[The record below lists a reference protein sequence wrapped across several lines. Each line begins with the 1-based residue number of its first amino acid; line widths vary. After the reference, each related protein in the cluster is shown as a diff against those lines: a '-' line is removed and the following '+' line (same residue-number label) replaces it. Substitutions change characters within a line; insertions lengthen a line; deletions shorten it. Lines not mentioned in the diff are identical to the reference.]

1 MFSVRL
7 VKIVH
12 ALGLLYYPNG
22 EAKNTYF
29 LPRHRGSIEGLVL
42 IAILTLCDWVLIQ
55 ILKLGNIDTQTV

>member
-29 LPRHRGSIEGLVL
+29 FTRHRGSIEGLVL
-42 IAILTLCDWVLIQ
+42 IAILTLYDWVLIQ
-55 ILKLGNIDTQTV
+55 ILKLGA